1 MLEKISIMLRLV
13 APKKGDSQKDIDS
26 YKKLSGEAGELI
38 TQGYL
43 DLWKT
48 RYFCIE
54 QEYVIKPEWLNDG
67 TRPDFI
73 AFTSDPTEVILID
86 AKNHIPKDNKFFIGN
101 KRLNEY
107 QNLIS
112 KLSTDGRKAYL
123 LFIMPIGGN
132 SINYFYCY
140 TLQDFLSGQDSND
153 RSGKEVTLS
162 DPINAY
168 DMPNEE

>member
-1 MLEKISIMLRLV
+1 MLRLV
-13 APKKGDSQKDIDS
+13 ASQKGDTKKYKDDH
-26 YKKLSGEAGELI
+26 KQLSGEVGELI

-54 QEYVIKPEWLNDG
+54 QEYETNPEWLNDG

-73 AFTSDPTEVILID
+73 AFTSDPSELILID
-86 AKNHIPKDNKFFIGN
+86 AKNHTPKNDKFFIDN

-107 QNLIS
+107 QNLLS
-112 KLSTDGRKAYL
+112 KLSTDGRKAHL

-140 TLQDFLSGQDSND
+140 TLQDFLSGQDSD
-153 RSGKEVTLS
+153 DGCGKEVTLS
-162 DPINAY
+162 NPINAY
-168 DMPNEE
+168 DMSEGK